1 MDSISKP
8 KKLYIICF
16 IIQIPSIIIT
26 AFAPII
32 MNNNNSSNQ
41 SLYCQIFSNPSDR
54 CASEFRKLLPS
65 GYSSNCSGSH
75 GFDIYIYIFLE
86 AIIGIFFIVYCI
98 IFVKKINNNLKKD
111 NCSIVFFVIFIIF
124 LIFVSI
130 AVIDLMPQ
138 GTSIGYCNNARVGEG
153 IGRAQTTTAIG
164 IIDIFLIL
172 AIIVTTII
180 KIIILLKSQR
190 MIFLFLFYL
199 LIKEEA

>member
-32 MNNNNSSNQ
+32 MINNNKSNQ
-41 SLYCQIFSNPSDR
+41 SLYCQIFYNLSDK

-65 GYSSNCSGSH
+65 GYSSNCSVLP
-75 GFDIYIYIFLE
+75 GFDILICIFLA

-98 IFVKKINNNLKKD
+98 IFVIKINNNLKKD

-138 GTSIGYCNNARVGEG
+138 GTSIAGYCNNDRVGEG
-153 IGRAQTTTAIG
+153 IGRAQTATAIG

-180 KIIILLKSQR
+180 KIIILLKSNNDNNNLQ
-190 MIFLFLFYL
+190 
-199 LIKEEA
+199 EAQLMNQ

>member
-41 SLYCQIFSNPSDR
+41 SLYCQIFHNLSDK
-54 CASEFRKLLPS
+54 CASEFLKLLPS
-65 GYSSNCSGSH
+65 GYSSNCSVLP
-75 GFDIYIYIFLE
+75 GFDILICIFLA

-138 GTSIGYCNNARVGEG
+138 GTSLAEYCNNDRVGEG

-180 KIIILLKSQR
+180 KIIILLKSNNDNNNLQ
-190 MIFLFLFYL
+190 
-199 LIKEEA
+199 EAQLMNQ

>member
-26 AFAPII
+26 AVAPII
-32 MNNNNSSNQ
+32 MINNNKSNQ
-41 SLYCQIFSNPSDR
+41 SLYCQINPSDR

-65 GYSSNCSGSH
+65 GYSSNCSVLP
-75 GFDIYIYIFLE
+75 GFDILICIFLA

-180 KIIILLKSQR
+180 KIIILLKSNNNNNNLQ
-190 MIFLFLFYL
+190 
-199 LIKEEA
+199 EAQLMNQ

>member
-32 MNNNNSSNQ
+32 MINNNKSNQ
-41 SLYCQIFSNPSDR
+41 SLYCQINPSDR

-75 GFDIYIYIFLE
+75 GFDILICIFLA

-138 GTSIGYCNNARVGEG
+138 GTSVGGYCNNDRVGEG

-180 KIIILLKSQR
+180 KIIILLKSNNDNNNLQ
-190 MIFLFLFYL
+190 
-199 LIKEEA
+199 EAQLMNQ

>member
-1 MDSISKP
+1 MDSISKR
-8 KKLYIICF
+8 KMIYIICF

-32 MNNNNSSNQ
+32 MINNNKSNQ
-41 SLYCQIFSNPSDR
+41 SLYCQINPSDR

-65 GYSSNCSGSH
+65 GYSSNCSVLP
-75 GFDIYIYIFLE
+75 GFDILICIFLA

-180 KIIILLKSQR
+180 KIIILLKSNNNNNNLQ
-190 MIFLFLFYL
+190 
-199 LIKEEA
+199 EAQLMNQ

>member
-32 MNNNNSSNQ
+32 MINNNKSNQ
-41 SLYCQIFSNPSDR
+41 SLYCQINPSDR

-65 GYSSNCSGSH
+65 GYSSNCSVLP
-75 GFDIYIYIFLE
+75 GFDILICIFLA

-180 KIIILLKSQR
+180 KIIILLKSNNNNNLQ
-190 MIFLFLFYL
+190 
-199 LIKEEA
+199 EAQLMNQ